1 MSLIME
7 LLKSNPAELYK
18 KDVFQLVAMCGNG
31 KLTDG
36 SECCKEFREFL
47 RNIMESE
54 HLFAYADTC
63 LTERAEKSEKCG
75 LILQDVVNELG
86 RRLEYTVEDGLY
98 QGKFNA
104 IGNDGLWRDGSG
116 HAIVVEV
123 KTTDAYNINLD
134 TVAKYRNKLIDS
146 KSMPSS
152 SSILLV
158 VGRKDTGGWEDQV
171 RGSRHAWDVRII
183 GVEALKQLVSLKE
196 KSESASVEKIHE
208 LLIPFESTRLD
219 KIISI
224 AFTVAE
230 DATAAIED
238 EASDEVEHEHDATKS
253 HQQTS
258 GDIIGAIRT
267 SIVETLGLSYPP
279 LVKKSRAL
287 FWSADKTVRAAITIS
302 KKYPDGHY
310 WYAYHPEWDKFLGQ
324 CSTGLFV
331 LGCVGRTEAFAIP
344 YEWMHS
350 RLDALNVSENKIT
363 KRKHYQIS
371 VYPTSNGQLCLR
383 LNTGV
388 DEPLE
393 SFKMSKSVLSLD
405 SEDLELV
412 KQAGLK

>member
-1 MSLIME
+1 MSVLMSL
-7 LLKSNPAELYK
+7 LKNDPATLYK
-18 KDVFQLVAMCGNG
+18 KDISQLVAMCGNG

-36 SECCKEFREFL
+36 SECSAELREYL
-47 RNIMESE
+47 HIAKSE
-54 HLFAYADTC
+54 HLFAYADSC
-63 LTERAEKSEKCG
+63 LVEKFEKG
-75 LILQDVVNELG
+75 GSVLQDVVNELG

-98 QGKFNA
+98 QGKSNA
-104 IGNDGLWRDGSG
+104 IGNDGLWRDGNG

-146 KSMPSS
+146 KTIPPS

-158 VGRKDTGGWEDQV
+158 VGRKDTGGWEEQV

-183 GVEALKQLVSLKE
+183 GVEALMQLVSLKE

-208 LLIPFESTRLD
+208 LLIPFEYTRLD
-219 KIISI
+219 RIIGI

-238 EASDEVEHEHDATKS
+238 ETPDEVEHEHDTTKS
-253 HQQTS
+253 RQQTS

-267 SIVETLGLSYPP
+267 SIVEILGLSYPP

-302 KKYPDGHY
+302 KMYSDGHY
-310 WYAYHPEWDKFLGQ
+310 WYAYHPDWDTFLEQGA
-324 CSTGLFV
+324 TGLFV

-344 YEWMHS
+344 FEWMHS
-350 RLDALNVSENKIT
+350 KLEALNMSQNKIT

-371 VYPTSNGQLCLR
+371 VYPTANGQLSLR

-388 DEPLE
+388 DESLE
-393 SFKMSKSVLSLD
+393 SFKISKV
-405 SEDLELV
+405 
-412 KQAGLK
+412 A